1 MSLRPDI
8 APPRSTDETEY
19 RVIGRPISHH
29 DFREKVRGSLAYA
42 DDWNMPGMLYGRIV
56 RAQVPSARIRSIDIA
71 EASRIVGVRAV
82 LTAADVPHNVVSEEA
97 SGLGIDPI
105 AMPVLAGERIRYQGE
120 PVALV
125 AAETPEI
132 AEEAAERVWVDA
144 EELPGVF
151 DPEEALRPDAPLVHE
166 QGNALVVWTIGRGDA
181 EQAMARAPVVV
192 EGTYRTQHVDH
203 AYLEPEAGLGWVDG
217 DGVLTLRVSTQV
229 IEHAR
234 EVARIV

>member
-19 RVIGRPISHH
+19 RLVGRPISHH

-71 EASRIVGVRAV
+71 EASRIVGVSAV
-82 LTAADVPHNVVSEEA
+82 LTAADVPHNVVSEEP

-132 AEEAAERVWVDA
+132 AEEAAEVARGVGVPATKVRGIGSYRGGGFGGKEDMTVEPYIALLVWA
-144 EELPGVF
+144 TR
-151 DPEEALRPDAPLVHE
+151 RPVKM
-166 QGNALVVWTIGRGDA
+166 VWSRQ
-181 EQAMARAPVVV
+181 ESLLARPKRHPF
-192 EGTYRTQHVDH
+192 TMRYRT
-203 AYLEPEAGLGWVDG
+203 AAERDG
-217 DGVLTLRVSTQV
+217 T
-229 IEHAR
+229 
-234 EVARIV
+234 